1 MADAAKKTA
10 EEKAKD
16 LKRNVQLNEHKEDLG
31 DMAKR
36 LGTNYDKGLTSSQ
49 VLDLQKKWG
58 PNQLTPPPETH
69 ICIKFIKELTDFF
82 SLLLWLGG
90 ILCFVGF
97 ALDSSQVDYLYLGL
111 VLCFVVLGTGI
122 FSFIQNQKSDNLM
135 KSFANMLPPKVLV
148 LRDGETS
155 YEEGVKL
162 VPGDIV
168 EINAGDLVPADLR
181 ILECSDNLVVDNA
194 SLTGEAEP
202 QKRKK
207 ECTHEDPLE
216 TQNLC
221 FFGTQVPEGS
231 CKGVIISTGDHT
243 VMGRIA
249 TLAMSTGGEQTPINK
264 ELENFIHIISGIAI
278 ALGVTFVIINAI
290 RKEELIKNL
299 VFMIGIIVANVPEGL
314 ITTVTVCL
322 TLTAQRMSTKMVL
335 VKNLE
340 GVETLGSTSC
350 ICSDKTGTLTQ
361 NIMTVAQIV
370 YGGKNGFSIED
381 CESSFSKAG
390 KSYDEDSASFKALC
404 KCATLCNVA
413 VFDEKSKFVTTE
425 DNEFVKDAQGNRIPI
440 DFYNLREQGDG
451 STIKEVAWKP
461 VGNASEAAMIK
472 FIHPL
477 SDDSNVDVN
486 RALQPAEAVI
496 PFNSKNKYQVHVHVQ
511 KEFNAPGTTINT
523 APEEILKNN
532 KGNRMVYMKGAPE
545 RILTRCDKQMVD
557 GKITSM
563 TDADRKKIDD
573 LNMKLAENGLRV
585 LAFCQAE
592 LPAKKYPAGTKYTAD
607 PDGYCSPNFP
617 IGDFNMTYDSK
628 NKKHPNSDEGMVYLG
643 MMALIDPP
651 RPAVPPAV
659 SKCKT
664 AGIKVIMVTGDHP
677 VTAQAIAYKVGILW
691 SKTVGDMEKENDRA
705 GLSPGQEGWQDPDTA
720 QAIVVPGHTIS
731 IDMPEEK
738 WDAIL
743 DHPQIVFART
753 SPQQKLVI
761 VENCQRIGH
770 IVAVTGDGV
779 NDSPALKKADIGVAM
794 GIMGSEVSKNAA
806 DMILLDDNFAS
817 IVAGVE
823 EGRLIFDNLKKS
835 ICYTLTS
842 NIPEISPFISQILFD
857 IPLPLSTVL
866 ILGIDLG
873 TDMIPA
879 ISMAYETA
887 EADIMKRPPRNSKVD
902 RLVTKKLINLAYLQ
916 IGIMQA
922 MSGFYVYMVVLNDYG
937 FPPHTL
943 MGLGGSNYWGK
954 QPLYCRF
961 KGGQYVNVEGE
972 GMSTPVEVFTQTHVD
987 GGVTAK
993 KNLGVLMSG
1002 PTKDYPLWDRGD
1014 GGYIIDCEFPIMNFK
1029 GVAGDAEVDRD
1040 SGAQTK
1046 TAGESVIT
1054 YEAIRAL
1061 EQQGYFHYIPWRGRM
1076 SPFWDSDWLSYS
1088 IAEKED
1094 SSSITGGAETP
1105 GGQMGKSS
1113 DSVFFSYGPVG
1124 IWSICLADADMS
1136 EWTAE
1141 SFIVAPE
1148 GVDQLDAYTPSADPV
1163 CSGVA
1168 NDYVMAGGDGK
1179 VKMFSSATFCNGGAD
1194 QSGDCLDSGV
1204 GRFDG
1209 DLNMPNWETSCGYS
1223 AFKASTDHTYN
1234 AGDVGCAN
1242 IASRMVQKEAQHH
1255 AQGAYFISIIV
1266 VQWADLLICKTRW
1279 LSLRTQGM
1287 KNSTMNFGLFFE
1299 TLLGAWLSYCP
1310 AFWAGLGT
1318 RPIRFTHWLPGIPWS
1333 CLIFTYDEVRKYLM
1347 RTTSPEMVD
1356 PASGQVIRMKGWLER
1371 NTYY

>member
-1 MADAAKKTA
+1 MPPTKA
-10 EEKAKD
+10 EIEAERQKD
-16 LKRNVQLNEHKEDLG
+16 LKRNVEMTEHKEDLG
-31 DMAKR
+31 DMCKR
-36 LGTNYDKGLTSSQ
+36 LGTNYEKGLTTAQ
-49 VLDLQKKWG
+49 VATLQEKWG
-58 PNQLTPPPETH
+58 PNQLTPPKETH
-69 ICIKFIKELTDFF
+69 ICIKFILELTDFF
-82 SLLLWLGG
+82 SLLLWVGG
-90 ILCFVGF
+90 ILCFVGYG
-97 ALDSSQVDYLYLGL
+97 LQKSKDNLYLGI
-111 VLCFVVLGTGI
+111 VLFFVVLATGI
-122 FSFIQNQKSDNLM
+122 FSFVQNQKSDNLM

-148 LRDGETS
+148 LRDGEMS
-155 YEEGVKL
+155 FEDAVKM

-168 EINAGDLVPADLR
+168 EINAGDLVPADVR

-207 ECTHEDPLE
+207 ECTHDDPLE

-221 FFGTQVPEGS
+221 FFGTQIPEGS
-231 CKGVIISTGDHT
+231 CKGVVISTGDHT

-249 TLAMSTGGEQTPINK
+249 TLAMATDNEQTPINK

-278 ALGVTFVIINAI
+278 FLGVTFLVVNAI
-290 RKEELIKNL
+290 RGVNWITNL

-322 TLTAQRMSTKMVL
+322 TLTANRMHTKMVL

-370 YGGKNGFSIED
+370 YGGKDGFSIED
-381 CESSFSKAG
+381 CESSFSKSGA
-390 KSYDEDSASFKALC
+390 SYDVESESFKALC

-413 VFDEKSKFVTTE
+413 VFDEKSKFITNE
-425 DNEFVKDAQGNRIPI
+425 DNEFVLDSAGNRQPI
-440 DFYNLREQGDG
+440 DFFNLREQGDG
-451 STIKEVAWKP
+451 STIREVAWKP

-472 FIHPL
+472 FVHPL
-477 SDDSNVDVN
+477 SKDSDVDVN
-486 RALQPAEAVI
+486 RALAPAETVI
-496 PFNSKNKYQVHVHVQ
+496 PFNSKNKYQVHVHVDAQ
-511 KEFNAPGTTINT
+511 YNAAGTTLST
-523 APEEILKNN
+523 KPDEILKNN

-545 RILTRCDKQMVD
+545 RILARCDKQMVN

-563 TDADRKKIDD
+563 SEEDRKKIDD

-592 LPAKKYPAGTKYTAD
+592 LDIKKFPVGYDYKAD

-617 IGDFNMTYDSK
+617 IGDFNQKYDAK
-628 NKKHPNSDEGMVYLG
+628 EKKHPNSDEGMVYVG

-705 GLSPGQEGWQDPDTA
+705 GLSPGDEGYQDPETA
-720 QAIVVPGHTIS
+720 QAIVVPGHEIS
-731 IDMPEEK
+731 IDMEEEK

-761 VENCQRIGH
+761 VENCQRVGH

-842 NIPEISPFISQILFD
+842 NIPEISPFISQVLFD
-857 IPLPLSTVL
+857 IPLPLSTIL

-873 TDMIPA
+873 TDMVPA

-887 EADIMKRPPRNSKVD
+887 EADIMKRPPRNAKVD
-902 RLVTKKLINLAYLQ
+902 RLVTKKLIHLAYLQ

-937 FPPHTL
+937 FPPHVL
-943 MGLGGSNYWGK
+943 AGLGGVDYWGL

-961 KGGQYVNVEGE
+961 KGGQYVNIGGE
-972 GMSTPVEVFTQTHVD
+972 GMDTPVAALTQTQVD
-987 GGVTAK
+987 LCDDDCSQH
-993 KNLGVLMSG
+993 LGVLSAG
-1002 PTKDYPLWDRGD
+1002 PTKAYPLWDRGD
-1014 GGYIIDCEFPIMNFK
+1014 GGYIIDCEFPVMNFK
-1029 GVAGDAEVDRD
+1029 GKGGNGGYAARSD
-1040 SGAQTK
+1040 GANTK
-1046 TAGESVIT
+1046 TSGQTTITAESI
-1054 YEAIRAL
+1054 AAL
-1061 EQQGYFHYIPWRGRM
+1061 EQQFYFHYIPWRGRM
-1076 SPFWDSDWLSYS
+1076 SPFWENNWLSWS
-1088 IAEKED
+1088 IDDEEA
-1094 SSSITGGAETP
+1094 P
-1105 GGQMGKSS
+1105 GGQFGK
-1113 DSVFFSYGPVG
+1113 DATDDAFFSYGPVG
-1124 IWSICLADADMS
+1124 IWSVCLADPDLS
-1136 EWTAE
+1136 EYSTSSEAASGE
-1141 SFIVAPE
+1141 AI
-1148 GVDQLDAYTPSADPV
+1148 DQLDLANPSAFNMCDG
-1163 CSGVA
+1163 S
-1168 NDYVMAGGDGK
+1168 DTSISGGDGK
-1179 VKMFSSATFCNGGAD
+1179 VRMFKDAIFCNGDAD
-1194 QSGDCLDSGV
+1194 QDAGCGTV
-1204 GRFDG
+1204 FDA
-1209 DLNMPNWETSCGYS
+1209 DLNMPSWQGSCGYS
-1223 AFKASTDHTYN
+1223 NIDYDALTYDATN
-1234 AGDVGCAN
+1234 RATPCAN
-1242 IASRMVQKEAQHH
+1242 IASRMVQKEALHH
-1255 AQGAYFISIIV
+1255 AQGSYFISIIV

-1287 KNSTMNFGLFFE
+1287 HNSVMNFGLFFE
-1299 TLLGAWLSYCP
+1299 TLLGAWLCYWPSFKD
-1310 AFWAGLGT
+1310 ALGT

-1347 RTTSPEMVD
+1347 RTTSPEAID
-1356 PASGQVIRMKGWLER
+1356 AASGQVIRMKGWLER